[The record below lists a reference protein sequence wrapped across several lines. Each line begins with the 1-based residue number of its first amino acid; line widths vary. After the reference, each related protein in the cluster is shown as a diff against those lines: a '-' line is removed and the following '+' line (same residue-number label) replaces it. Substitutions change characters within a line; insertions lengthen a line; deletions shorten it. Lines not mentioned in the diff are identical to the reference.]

1 MIEISYFWGF
11 VSMFHNI
18 WKTINK
24 LMSSGHGWI
33 CYIFFGVL
41 ALSSYLYYNS
51 SFIDK
56 NIPVIL
62 TMKDLGYENS
72 VTESV
77 DYRTYSKNI
86 NLYRLRIANTSDLSD
101 EHYQFLNITLVE
113 AMDGNQAYS
122 MLQEEMLSVKKAEQ
136 EWISDCKSGC
146 FAIDNLKSIDVD
158 QDFFRLEPDVWN
170 AEQAYALYDDQNY
183 PENKYYLNYV
193 FLLKENRA
201 LILEFKTSFPMTSE
215 KIEVMGKDVPS
226 ARP

>member
-1 MIEISYFWGF
+1 
-11 VSMFHNI
+11 MFRNI
-18 WKTINK
+18 WKGINK
-24 LMSSGHGWI
+24 LLSRGCWNWI
-33 CYIFFGVL
+33 YCIFFGIVVL
-41 ALSSYLYYNS
+41 SLYLGHHSSWM
-51 SFIDK
+51 DK

-62 TMKDLGYENS
+62 TMKELGYENS
-72 VTESV
+72 VTESA
-77 DYRTYSKNI
+77 DYRTYRKNI

-101 EHYQFLNITLVE
+101 EQYQFLSITLVE
-113 AMDGNQAYS
+113 AADGNQAYS

-170 AEQAYALYDDQNY
+170 AEQAYALYDENY
-183 PENKYYLNYV
+183 PENKYDRNYV

-215 KIEVMGKDVPS
+215 KIEVLSRLTDKVIEIQE
-226 ARP
+226 

>member
-1 MIEISYFWGF
+1 
-11 VSMFHNI
+11 MFHNI
-18 WKTINK
+18 WKAINK
-24 LMSSGHGWI
+24 LMSMGGRGWI
-33 CYIFFGVL
+33 YYIFFGIVVL
-41 ALSSYLYYNS
+41 SLYLDHNLSLM
-51 SFIDK
+51 DK

-77 DYRTYSKNI
+77 DYRTYRKNI

-101 EHYQFLNITLVE
+101 EHYQFLNITVVE

-170 AEQAYALYDDQNY
+170 AEQAYALYDENY
-183 PENKYYLNYV
+183 PENKYDRNYV

-201 LILEFKTSFPMTSE
+201 LILEFPISFSMTSA
-215 KIEVMGKDVPS
+215 KIEVLSRLTDRVIEIQE
-226 ARP
+226 

>member
-1 MIEISYFWGF
+1 
-11 VSMFHNI
+11 
-18 WKTINK
+18 
-24 LMSSGHGWI
+24 MSSGHGWI

-122 MLQEEMLSVKKAEQ
+122 MLQEEMLSVKK
-136 EWISDCKSGC
+136 
-146 FAIDNLKSIDVD
+146 
-158 QDFFRLEPDVWN
+158 WN
-170 AEQAYALYDDQNY
+170 KNGFQN
-183 PENKYYLNYV
+183 V
-193 FLLKENRA
+193 RA
-201 LILEFKTSFPMTSE
+201 AVSRST
-215 KIEVMGKDVPS
+215 
-226 ARP
+226 A

>member
-1 MIEISYFWGF
+1 
-11 VSMFHNI
+11 MFRNI
-18 WKTINK
+18 WKGINK
-24 LMSSGHGWI
+24 LLSRGCWNWIYGIVVLSLYLGHHSSWM
-33 CYIFFGVL
+33 
-41 ALSSYLYYNS
+41 
-51 SFIDK
+51 DK

-62 TMKDLGYENS
+62 TMKELGYENS
-72 VTESV
+72 VTESA
-77 DYRTYSKNI
+77 DYRTYRKNI

-101 EHYQFLNITLVE
+101 EQYQFLSITLVE
-113 AMDGNQAYS
+113 AADGNQAYS

-170 AEQAYALYDDQNY
+170 AEQAYALYDENY
-183 PENKYYLNYV
+183 PENKYDRNYV

-215 KIEVMGKDVPS
+215 KIEVLSRLTDKVIEIQE
-226 ARP
+226 